1 MAREWLTDEEVEME
15 IEKLRGDK
23 NVQLAR
29 KELRLKYKRR
39 QALYVLRNL
48 AKRGQEL
55 SKTGITYD
63 NIEEKMFSDLGDI
76 ES

>member
-55 SKTGITYD
+55 SKMGITYD